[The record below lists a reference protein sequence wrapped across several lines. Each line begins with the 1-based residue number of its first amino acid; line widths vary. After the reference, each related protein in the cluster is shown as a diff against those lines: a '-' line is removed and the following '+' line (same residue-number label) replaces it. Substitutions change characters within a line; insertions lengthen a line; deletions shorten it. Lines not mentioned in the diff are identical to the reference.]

1 MVVPQAADGGSHRL
15 LMVVP
20 QVADGGSTGC

>member
-1 MVVPQAADGGSHRL
+1 MAVPQAADGGSHRL